1 MKVNG
6 VFFSGFARHLV
17 RHINFCLALA
27 FLLLVGLG
35 QAVAAAGSD
44 SEEQAER
51 ALQQAESALLQQD
64 WSQAELHL
72 ERALMFVPHHAQA
85 RLELAFL
92 LVKRGRLA
100 AAEVL
105 ISSLIDDGRTPEDHR
120 VKLRALLAEFFTHN
134 KSLDSHL
141 PKSESASPQGVR
153 RPDWEFLV
161 DLYVGYA
168 SNPLGGSREDQITL
182 TLESGDFLLAVEP
195 QNLHAASLG
204 FGFSAVGPSGLR
216 LGIQGQALGE
226 PLGRQQI
233 GLSLVK
239 PLMTNRSGQLQLG
252 MSAAQGFYNEQRL
265 TTSFG
270 WVTQQLRVSAKF
282 EASRNPQEQEAG
294 VRLDWYWGSLP
305 SLSGLAFVEV
315 EEGLHRVPSSVR
327 VGLLSQLLWG
337 PKTRLSAMV
346 WHQQDTDGYSELLKN
361 NARRHLLQA
370 QFNAERILWE
380 RQANARRSQVYWG
393 FVYAR
398 RWSNLSLFQYEDW
411 QSSIGFRTGF

>member
-1 MKVNG
+1 M
-6 VFFSGFARHLV
+6 
-17 RHINFCLALA
+17 CLALF
-27 FLLLVGLG
+27 FLLMVALT
-35 QAVAAAGSD
+35 QTVAAAGSD
-44 SEEQAER
+44 SEAQAER
-51 ALQQAESALLQQD
+51 ALQQAESALLQKD

-105 ISSLIDDGRTPEDHR
+105 ISSLIDDRRTPEDHR
-120 VKLRALLAEFFTHN
+120 AKLQALLDELLTYN
-134 KSLDSHL
+134 KSPDSQL
-141 PKSESASPQGVR
+141 SKSESDSPEGFGG
-153 RPDWEFLV
+153 PDWEFLV
-161 DLYVGYA
+161 DLYMGYA
-168 SNPLGGSREDQITL
+168 NNPLGGSREDQITL

-195 QNLHAASLG
+195 QNINAVSLG

-216 LGIQGQALGE
+216 FGIQGQALGE

-233 GLSLVK
+233 GLSLAK
-239 PLMTNRSGQLQLG
+239 PLVTNSSGQLQLG
-252 MSAAQGFYNEQRL
+252 LSAAQGFYNEQRL

-270 WVTQQLRVSAKF
+270 WATRQLRISAKF
-282 EASRNPQEQEAG
+282 EASRNPHEQEAG
-294 VRLDWYWGSLP
+294 VRLDWYWKSQP
-305 SLSGLAFVEV
+305 NLSGLAFVEV
-315 EEGLHRVPSSVR
+315 EEGLYRVPSSVR
-327 VGLLSQLLWG
+327 AGLLSQLLWG
-337 PKTRLSAMV
+337 AQTRLSAMI

-361 NARRHLLQA
+361 NARRHMLQA

-380 RQANARRSQVYWG
+380 SQANARRKQVYWG

-398 RWSNLSLFQYEDW
+398 RWSNLPLFQYEDW